1 MPIPSTSLGHIDAQI
16 YRLDREFAARIAVLE
31 AAEATLVQRLERV
44 VYPVNTLAS
53 FLLVQIFLAC
63 LPVHGRIRRGR
74 PDDLTTRLS
83 LVCRQWRMLVEA
95 TPGLW
100 TSHDLILVRQAST
113 DYRVVPAGFAPLQ
126 HCLQRAAG
134 ASLSL
139 TLRQS
144 HRAPRSRVPAFLR
157 PLIPRA
163 YRLET
168 DISPVQFRHLRPLGL
183 ALTNLEHLACATI
196 AQDLADIVRC
206 APRLRELRL
215 RKYPLGAKL
224 VSSVLTKLEICIPEA
239 ETSLESVIDVLD
251 NCPMLQSLRTPLQPS
266 FRWTIRQFRA
276 PLTLH
281 DHLEEL
287 ALPSTQ
293 RAEVKPSRQ
302 SIWGLLVQL
311 RAPKLRTLEILVPGY
326 GGDQGTLNAA
336 KIFASS
342 CAIAS
347 LRLTVTAKHARH
359 WVAIFP
365 ALESL
370 ELIAH
375 HSEPLI
381 VFPFVDAEDLSGN
394 LDLVRLAF
402 SAESWSRDAMVKVAW
417 HRLLELLRVRENDDD
432 AEALEKIA
440 IRAICHKMD
449 ACLPDPWTPPDALFA
464 PDDDS
469 DAAEN
474 LNVHVRETLRLT
486 KRIRMLQK
494 WCAVPEDDDID
505 FLRIERPE
513 AYKEEDWP
521 ENEFDQDG
529 NEWFV
534 RRWPWPESEH
544 EESSAMNDDPLA
556 RFTLHAENGQTF
568 KEYEMDSSEEDGDES
583 EDDEDEDVEVEDDE
597 EEEEDESDLE
607 MDEDSKAN
615 SERVFQRG
623 IARNFNEPEHGQL
636 HLGPGLRIY

>member
-1 MPIPSTSLGHIDAQI
+1 MPVPSKSLGHIDAHI
-16 YRLDREFAARIAVLE
+16 YRLEREFAARIAVLE

-44 VYPVNTLAS
+44 VYPINTLPS

-63 LPVHGRIRRGR
+63 LPVHGRVRRGR
-74 PDDLTTRLS
+74 PDDLATRLS

-100 TSHDLILVRQAST
+100 TSHDLVLVRQAST

-126 HCLQRAAG
+126 HCLQRAGG

-144 HRAPRSRVPAFLR
+144 NRAPRCRIPAFLR

-183 ALTNLEHLACATI
+183 ALPNLEHLACATI

-224 VSSVLTKLEICIPEA
+224 VSSILTKLEICIAEA
-239 ETSLESVIDVLD
+239 ETSFESVIDILD
-251 NCPMLQSLRTPLQPS
+251 NCPMLQSLRTPLQPR
-266 FRWTIRQFRA
+266 FQWTARQIRA
-276 PLTLH
+276 PITHH

-293 RAEVKPSRQ
+293 RAEVEPCRQ
-302 SIWGLLVQL
+302 SIWGLLDQL
-311 RAPKLRTLEILVPGY
+311 SAPKLRTLEILVPGY
-326 GGDQGTLNAA
+326 GGDRGTLNAA
-336 KIFASS
+336 RIFTSS
-342 CAIAS
+342 CAITS
-347 LRLTVTAKHARH
+347 LRLTVTAKHAPH
-359 WVAIFP
+359 WVALFP

-381 VFPFVDAEDLSGN
+381 VFPFVDAEDILGN
-394 LDLVRLAF
+394 FHLVRLAF
-402 SAESWSRDAMVKVAW
+402 SAESWSRDAMVKIAW
-417 HRLLELLRVRENDDD
+417 HRLLKLLRVREHDD
-432 AEALEKIA
+432 EVESLEKIE
-440 IRAICHKMD
+440 ITAICHKMD
-449 ACLPDPWTPPDALFA
+449 ACLPDPWTPPDALFVA
-464 PDDDS
+464 DDDS

-474 LNVHVRETLRLT
+474 VDARETLRLT
-486 KRIRMLQK
+486 KRIRMVQK
-494 WCAVPEDDDID
+494 WCAVPEDEDID
-505 FLRIERPE
+505 MLRIERPE

-521 ENEFDQDG
+521 ESELDEDG

-534 RRWPWPESEH
+534 RRWPWPESEY
-544 EESSAMNDDPLA
+544 EESSTINDDPLA
-556 RFTLHAENGQTF
+556 QFTLHAENGQTF

-583 EDDEDEDVEVEDDE
+583 ED
-597 EEEEDESDLE
+597 ESDSE

-615 SERVFQRG
+615 SERAFQRG

-636 HLGPGLRIY
+636 HLGPGLRVY